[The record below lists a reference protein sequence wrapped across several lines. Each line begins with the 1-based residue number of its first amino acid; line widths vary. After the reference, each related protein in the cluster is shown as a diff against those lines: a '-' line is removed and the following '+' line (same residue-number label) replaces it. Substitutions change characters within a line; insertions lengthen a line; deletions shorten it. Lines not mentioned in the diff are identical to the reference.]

1 MFDDFDLFV
10 TCEEY
15 YNDVEKWEAQQ
26 AFEDMHFELSDEDQ
40 TELDALFG

>member
-15 YNDVEKWEAQQ
+15 YNDDN
-26 AFEDMHFELSDEDQ
+26 FIEDESDLEIFFDQ
-40 TELDALFG
+40 D